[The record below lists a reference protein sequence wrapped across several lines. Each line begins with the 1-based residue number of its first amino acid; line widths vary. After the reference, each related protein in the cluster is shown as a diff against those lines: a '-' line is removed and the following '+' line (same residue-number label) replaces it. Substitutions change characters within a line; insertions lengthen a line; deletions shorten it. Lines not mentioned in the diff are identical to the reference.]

1 MKSLDLRHSLLRL
14 QKKFGSAGLL
24 AGKMFLRRARR
35 AAALQWA

>member
-1 MKSLDLRHSLLRL
+1 MKSLDLRRSLLRL
-14 QKKFGSAGLL
+14 QKSFDCAGLP

>member
-1 MKSLDLRHSLLRL
+1 MKSLDLRHILLRL
-14 QKKFGSAGLL
+14 QKSFGCAGLP